1 MTEQD
6 SALQKRAHEL
16 YVRASREVDP
26 TTAGR
31 LRAARRTALEARH
44 ITHVRRLLMPAGA
57 FAVAALATFV
67 TWQPAQ
73 HSVPTAISTSVQSAD
88 ADGDLP
94 PDADNTDPA
103 LYQNLEFYGWLAS
116 NSGSHASR

>member
-31 LRAARRTALEARH
+31 LRAARRTALDVRH
-44 ITHVRRLLMPAGA
+44 TSHARRLLMPAGA

-67 TWQPAQ
+67 TWQPTQ
-73 HSVPTAISTSVQSAD
+73 HAAPTAITTSVQSVD